1 MKIFGSILSKVLII
15 IATLSVTISLS
26 IFPLFSWGLPLQNNI
41 AVIITLLFNQKP
53 FASDF
58 YKQLMNSNNIT
69 GYLAS
74 GLILFN
80 LTYLIVLVFV
90 KKPSIKAV
98 IAIYMFLMT
107 LVFTAFMLFIYN
119 FFNFTY
125 FQTIPL
131 NNLWIIPLVLSGLNF
146 LAIFWY
152 GLRNLWVNPRKMV
165 TNLLQN
171 NKTTTEK
178 QTNCEDLQ
186 NQIKQLKLQLKE
198 IKHVKPRKR

>member
-15 IATLSVTISLS
+15 ISTLSVTISLS
-26 IFPLFSWGLPLQNNI
+26 IFPLFSWGLPLKNNI

-58 YKQLMNSNNIT
+58 YKQLMNSDNIT
-69 GYLAS
+69 GYLTS

-80 LTYLIVLVFV
+80 LTYLIALIFV

-107 LVFTAFMLFIYN
+107 LILTAFILVIYN

-131 NNLWIIPLVLSGLNF
+131 NNLWIIQLALLGLNF
-146 LAIFWY
+146 LTIFWY

-171 NKTTTEK
+171 NETTTEK
-178 QTNCEDLQ
+178 QVNYEDLQ

-198 IKHVKPRKR
+198 IKHVKPPKR

>member
-26 IFPLFSWGLPLQNNI
+26 IFPLFSWGLPLKNNI
-41 AVIITLLFNQKP
+41 SVIITLLFNQKP

-58 YKQLMNSNNIT
+58 YKQLMNSNNIA

-80 LTYLIVLVFV
+80 LTYLIALVFV

-107 LVFTAFMLFIYN
+107 LVLTAFMLVIYN

-125 FQTIPL
+125 FQTIPF
-131 NNLWIIPLVLSGLNF
+131 NNLWIIPLVLLGLNF
-146 LAIFWY
+146 LTIFWY
-152 GLRNLWVNPRKMV
+152 GLRNLWVNPRKTV

-178 QTNCEDLQ
+178 QTNYEDLQ

>member
-26 IFPLFSWGLPLQNNI
+26 IFPLFSWGLPLKNNI
-41 AVIITLLFNQKP
+41 AVIITLLFIQKP

-80 LTYLIVLVFV
+80 LTYLIALVFV

-107 LVFTAFMLFIYN
+107 LVLTAFMLVIYN

-131 NNLWIIPLVLSGLNF
+131 NNLWIIPLVLLGLNF
-146 LAIFWY
+146 LTIFWY
-152 GLRNLWVNPRKMV
+152 GLRNLWVNPRKTV

-178 QTNCEDLQ
+178 QTNYEDLQ